1 MPEAS
6 TREEAIEKIRSLPQQ
21 VEELVSGLSPQEL
34 TAKTL
39 PNEWTV
45 AQNVHHIADSHI
57 NSYVRCKLIATEENP
72 TLKPY
77 DEGAWALLSDGSSA
91 ELSDSLALL
100 KALHA
105 RWVRFWENLPDDVW
119 QRTGQHP
126 QSGAV
131 TLARQLE
138 LYVEHGEAHL
148 EQIRRTLAARQKEP
162 TA

>member
-1 MPEAS
+1 MPESNA
-6 TREEAIEKIRSLPQQ
+6 REAAIEKIRRLPQQ

-34 TAKTL
+34 TAKPL
-39 PNEWTV
+39 ADEWTV

-57 NSYVRCKLIATEENP
+57 NSYVRCKLMATEDNP

-77 DEGAWALLSDGSSA
+77 DEGAWALLADGSSDD
-91 ELSDSLALL
+91 LSDSIALL

-105 RWVRFWENLPDDVW
+105 RWVQFWENLPDDAW
-119 QRTGQHP
+119 QRTGMHP
-126 QSGAV
+126 ESGAV

-148 EQIRRTLAARQKEP
+148 DQIRRTLAADKK
-162 TA
+162 

>member
-1 MPEAS
+1 MPESSA
-6 TREEAIEKIRSLPQQ
+6 REEAIDKIRRLPLQ

-34 TAKTL
+34 TAKPL
-39 PNEWTV
+39 AGEWTV

-57 NSYVRCKLIATEENP
+57 NSYVRCKLMATEDNP

-91 ELSDSLALL
+91 DLSDSLTLL

-105 RWVRFWENLPDDVW
+105 RWVQFWENLPDDAW
-119 QRTGQHP
+119 ERTGMHP
-126 QSGAV
+126 ESGPV

-148 EQIRRTLAARQKEP
+148 DQIRRTLVASKR
-162 TA
+162 

>member
-1 MPEAS
+1 MSESKAREA
-6 TREEAIEKIRSLPQQ
+6 AIEKIRRLPQQ

-34 TAKTL
+34 TAKPL
-39 PNEWTV
+39 ADEWTV

-57 NSYVRCKLIATEENP
+57 NSYVRCKLMATEDNP

-77 DEGAWALLSDGSSA
+77 DEGAWALLTDGSSDD
-91 ELSDSLALL
+91 LSDSIALL

-105 RWVRFWENLPDDVW
+105 RWIQFWENLPDDAW

-126 QSGAV
+126 ESGAV

-148 EQIRRTLAARQKEP
+148 DQIRLTLAAGKK
-162 TA
+162 

>member
-1 MPEAS
+1 MPAS
-6 TREEAIEKIRSLPQQ
+6 SAREEAIEKIRRLPHQ
-21 VEELVSGLSPQEL
+21 VDELISGLSPQEL

-45 AQNVHHIADSHI
+45 AQIVHHLADSHI
-57 NSYVRCKLIATEENP
+57 NSYVRCKLMATEENP

-91 ELSDSLALL
+91 DLSDSLALL

-105 RWVRFWENLPDDVW
+105 RWVRFWENLPDDAW
-119 QRTGQHP
+119 QRTGQHS

-148 EQIRRTLAARQKEP
+148 EQIRRTLAARKKEP

>member
-1 MPEAS
+1 MPAS
-6 TREEAIEKIRSLPQQ
+6 APRTEAIEKIRRLPQQ
-21 VEELVSGLSPQEL
+21 LEELISGLSPQQL
-34 TAKTL
+34 TAKPL

-57 NSYVRCKLIATEENP
+57 NSYVRCKLMATEDNP

-77 DEGAWALLSDGSSA
+77 DEGAWALLTDGSSPD
-91 ELSDSLALL
+91 LSDSLALL

-105 RWVRFWENLPDDVW
+105 RWARFWENLPEDAW

-126 QSGAV
+126 ESGPV

-138 LYVEHGEAHL
+138 LYVQHGEAHL
-148 EQIRRTLAARQKEP
+148 DQIRRTLAASKK
-162 TA
+162 

>member
-1 MPEAS
+1 MPAS
-6 TREEAIEKIRSLPQQ
+6 SVREDAIDKIRRLPLQ

-34 TAKTL
+34 TAKPL
-39 PNEWTV
+39 AGEWTV

-57 NSYVRCKLIATEENP
+57 NSYVRCKLMATEDNP

-91 ELSDSLALL
+91 DLSDSLTLL

-105 RWVRFWENLPDDVW
+105 RWVQFWENLPDDAW
-119 QRTGQHP
+119 QRTGMHP
-126 QSGAV
+126 ESGPV

-148 EQIRRTLAARQKEP
+148 DQIRRTLAANKE
-162 TA
+162 